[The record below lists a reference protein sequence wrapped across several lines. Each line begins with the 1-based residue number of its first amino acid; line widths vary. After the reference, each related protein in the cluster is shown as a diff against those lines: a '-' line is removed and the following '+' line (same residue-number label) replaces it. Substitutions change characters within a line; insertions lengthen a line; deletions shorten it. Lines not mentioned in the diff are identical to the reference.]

1 MNGART
7 PLSALHGDPEGV
19 TQLVSDHHSTI
30 TDLTHARPG
39 SYRELIAIAWP
50 LVLSSGT
57 QAIQHIVDRILL
69 TWYSQE
75 AMAASLPA
83 GIFFWSALS
92 LPFGTVMYVNSF
104 VAQYEGAERRDR
116 VMASVW
122 QGVYLAVV
130 AGLLLGALAPLSGW
144 LFELVAHGDALMK
157 HEVDYFFWLMIG
169 SLPALL
175 SAGLSTFFS
184 GRGQTNLVLAVSASS
199 VAINIVLDIVM
210 IFGWGSF
217 PALGISG
224 AAIATGCAN
233 IFAAMIYV
241 ALLSR
246 RVVVATYGTWSNW
259 RFEPEL
265 FRRLL
270 RFGLPNGLQMFLDV
284 AGFNIFMVVIGWI
297 GPRELAA
304 TNIAF
309 NLNTL
314 AFIPVLG
321 IGIAVSTLVGQRIG
335 EGDPAVAEQSVGK
348 GVNLAMLYMAAWAV
362 VYIALPDLLLLPYGW
377 KTANPEEFAAT
388 RQTVIVLL
396 RFVAFYSLSDAMAI
410 VYGAAI
416 RAAGDTRFSLAVTVL
431 CSTLLL
437 VTPVT
442 LIAWL
447 WEPSLFWSWVWCCA
461 YVVGMGLCFW
471 LRFRQGVWKTMRVIE
486 AEPAATETDGDRTD
500 WAGKPRSQAEVL
512 PLSE

>member
-1 MNGART
+1 M
-7 PLSALHGDPEGV
+7 
-19 TQLVSDHHSTI
+19 SDHHSTI
-30 TDLTHARPG
+30 TDLTHTRPG

-50 LVLSSGT
+50 LVLSCGT

-69 TWYSQE
+69 TWYSHE

-104 VAQYEGAERRDR
+104 VAQYEGADRRDR

-122 QGVYLAVV
+122 QGVYLAII

-144 LFELVAHGDALMK
+144 LFELVAHSDALMK

-184 GRGQTNLVLAVSASS
+184 GRGQTNLVLAVSAAS
-199 VAINIVLDIVM
+199 VAVNIVLDIVM
-210 IFGWGSF
+210 IFGWGPF
-217 PALGISG
+217 PAWGISG
-224 AAIATGCAN
+224 AAIATAYAN
-233 IFAAMIYV
+233 VFAAIIYIG
-241 ALLSR
+241 LLSR

-270 RFGLPNGLQMFLDV
+270 QFGLPNGLQMFLDV

-335 EGDPAVAEQSVGK
+335 EGIPAIAEESVRK
-348 GVNLAMLYMAAWAV
+348 GVNLAMLYMAVWAV
-362 VYIALPDLLLLPYGW
+362 VYIALPDLLLFPYGL
-377 KTANPEEFAAT
+377 KTADPEEFAAT
-388 RQTVIVLL
+388 RETVIMLL

-410 VYGAAI
+410 VFGAAI

-437 VTPVT
+437 VTPIA

-447 WEPSLFWSWVWCCA
+447 WEPSLFWSWVCCCV
-461 YVVGMGLCFW
+461 YVVGMGICFW

-486 AEPAATETDGDRTD
+486 PEAAAPGTGENGANWTGES
-500 WAGKPRSQAEVL
+500 RSQVEAL
-512 PLSE
+512 PVSE